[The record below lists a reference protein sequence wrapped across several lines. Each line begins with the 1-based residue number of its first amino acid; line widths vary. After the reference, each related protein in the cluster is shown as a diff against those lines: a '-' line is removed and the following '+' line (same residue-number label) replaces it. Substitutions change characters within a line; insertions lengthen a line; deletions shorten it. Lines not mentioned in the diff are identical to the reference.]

1 MTKTF
6 ALSVFQSEFSVKKA
20 LTIIVVGRPGAA
32 SSKNFTE
39 AADRCSMRTSRSSL
53 TTICQLPHLEH
64 MICIQLNENDRVYLA
79 ENVFFNWK
87 EIIEKYDNPDKKSK
101 VKSTK
106 TNESSKAVLQKSK
119 KRDYIEIAIVY
130 AAIILMLWLIG
141 LWL

>member
-1 MTKTF
+1 M
-6 ALSVFQSEFSVKKA
+6 SKK
-20 LTIIVVGRPGAA
+20 LYLKIGSDSSNDIVIENIDP
-32 SSKNFTE
+32 F
-39 AADRCSMRTSRSSL
+39 
-53 TTICQLPHLEH
+53 HLELFRDPEGNVF
-64 MICIQLNENDRVYLA
+64 ISDLNTQKGTRVNSTKLLDFIQLNENDRVYLA

-87 EIIEKYDNPDKKSK
+87 EIIEKYDNPGKKSK

-106 TNESSKAVLQKSK
+106 TNESSKAVLQKLK